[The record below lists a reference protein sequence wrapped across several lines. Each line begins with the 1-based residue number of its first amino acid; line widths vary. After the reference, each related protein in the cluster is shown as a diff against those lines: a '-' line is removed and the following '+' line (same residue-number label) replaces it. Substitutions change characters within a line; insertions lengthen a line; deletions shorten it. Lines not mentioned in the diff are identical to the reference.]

1 MSDSAAVEPDT
12 TVADDEAVEADVD
25 AEAAADEVDDETV
38 VATADPDDE
47 ASTESEGGEA
57 ADRDLGEMG
66 DGSPISVLSVIE
78 AILFASDCP
87 LPAAKIARVVAAG
100 KAREIKKHIETLNE
114 RYETVGAAYRIE
126 EGAGGYQMLTL
137 PDFHPWLSKLRQT
150 RAMNRLTKPALET
163 LAIVAYRQPALRA
176 DVEVVRGVASGE
188 VLNRLREMGLVAIV
202 GRAEEIG
209 RPMLY
214 GTTRRFLEV
223 FGLQRLEDLPAIEE
237 LKPPS

>member
-1 MSDSAAVEPDT
+1 MG
-12 TVADDEAVEADVD
+12 
-25 AEAAADEVDDETV
+25 ET
-38 VATADPDDE
+38 
-47 ASTESEGGEA
+47 GEA
-57 ADRDLGEMG
+57 
-66 DGSPISVLSVIE
+66 SPISVPSVIE
-78 AILFASDCP
+78 AILFASDRP
-87 LPAAKIARVVAAG
+87 LPASKIARVVAAG
-100 KAREIKKHIETLNE
+100 GAREVKKHIQALNE
-114 RYETVGAAYRIE
+114 RYESVDAVYRIE
-126 EGAGGYQMLTL
+126 EGASGYQMLTL

-176 DVEVVRGVASGE
+176 DVEAVRGVASGE